1 MIECTSFGLGSGE
14 SGRMG
19 DDAEI
24 GTGIGG
30 GGVLEE
36 GVEDPLLRFG
46 CMNGSW
52 TTAMSPCLPGI
63 VVQLTP
69 WLASRGGWM
78 TG

>member
-1 MIECTSFGLGSGE
+1 
-14 SGRMG
+14 MG
-19 DDAEI
+19 DEARI

-52 TTAMSPCLPGI
+52 IAATSPSLPETL
-63 VVQLTP
+63 VQLTP
-69 WLASRGGWM
+69 
-78 TG
+78 